1 MRIATATTM
10 FAFTLLAASSAQAAE
25 SYAFGNRVLTV
36 GDTAGKLVELAGSPV
51 HKEPVENKFG
61 AHEAERW
68 EFRRDDKTLLVTIR
82 DGKVY
87 QIDEVY

>member
-1 MRIATATTM
+1 MRIAKM
-10 FAFTLLAASSAQAAE
+10 SCFVLLVAAAGMAQASE

-36 GDTAGKLVELAGSPV
+36 GDSAGKLSELAGAPL

-68 EFRRDDKTLLVTIR
+68 EYRRDGKTLLVTIKE
-82 DGKVY
+82 GKVA

>member
-1 MRIATATTM
+1 MRIASVTM
-10 FAFTLLAASSAQAAE
+10 FAFALFAATGASASE

-36 GDTAGKLVELAGSPV
+36 GDSAGKLIELAGSPV

-68 EFRRDDKTLLVTIR
+68 EFRREEKTLFFTIR
-82 DGKVY
+82 DGKVA

>member
-1 MRIATATTM
+1 MRTAMVSLLGLMM
-10 FAFTLLAASSAQAAE
+10 FTGAAQAAD

-36 GDTAGKLVELAGSPV
+36 GDSAGKLIELAGAPV

-68 EFRRDDKTLLVTIR
+68 EYRQEGKTLLMTVK
-82 DGKVY
+82 DGKVA
-87 QIDEVY
+87 QIDEVF

>member
-1 MRIATATTM
+1 MRIAIAMM
-10 FAFTLLAASSAQAAE
+10 FAVALFGATGAHAAE

-36 GDTAGKLVELAGSPV
+36 GDSAGKLVELAGTPV

-68 EFRRDDKTLLVTIR
+68 EFRRDDKTLFVTIR
-82 DGKVY
+82 DGKVA

>member
-1 MRIATATTM
+1 MRIAAATM
-10 FAFTLLAASSAQAAE
+10 FAATLLAAMSGQAAE

-36 GDTAGKLVELAGSPV
+36 GDSAGKLIELAGAPV
-51 HKEPVENKFG
+51 HKEPLENEFG

-68 EFRRDDKTLLVTIR
+68 EFRRDDKTLFVTIR
-82 DGKVY
+82 KGKVA